1 MFERLELLIGEKVK
15 LLNKKTVLLLGL
27 GGVGGHAF
35 EALVRSNIGTI
46 IIVDNDTFDV
56 TNLNR
61 QLLSTRNNI
70 SKYKVDIAEE
80 RNDMITENTKV
91 IKINKFIDETN
102 IEEIFNY
109 HIDFVI
115 DAIDT
120 IKTKEL
126 IIKKCLK
133 NKIKFISVMGTGG
146 KMDNTKLKVI
156 ELSKTSYDPIAKII
170 RSDFRKE
177 NIKEKIMVVSSD
189 ESPTKTIPIG
199 SNAFVP
205 ATAGLLAAGY
215 AINTL
220 LKEE

>member
-80 RNDMITENTKV
+80 RNDMITENTKI

-102 IEEIFNY
+102 IEEVFKHN
-109 HIDFVI
+109 IDFVI

-177 NIKEKIMVVSSD
+177 NIKDKIMVVSSD
-189 ESPTKTIPIG
+189 ESPTKTKPIG

>member
-80 RNDMITENTKV
+80 RNDMITENTKI